1 MPSINKQDDNMLAN
15 LITKFENTVRELIDS
30 NNRLADRPIAITT
43 KTHLDN
49 KEIGTSLVKLSPK
62 AV

>member
-1 MPSINKQDDNMLAN
+1 MLSN
-15 LITKFENTVRELIDS
+15 LITKFESTVRELIDS
-30 NNRLADRPIAITT
+30 NDRLSDRPIAITT
-43 KTHLDN
+43 KTYLET